1 MSPSPQLPCSSTSL
15 LSAKTSACRPLRV
28 VNNTLCLDDSAF
40 SVASSSATA
49 AFDLMRHLMA
59 AVLLR
64 ARWSGRDVAGD
75 GCVVRCAPTLELH
88 VALLELSGCL
98 GCGWAAVLGRLSVT
112 LEVRGKVVFE
122 ESVVYVGTIIRLGT
136 LLSRFVTW
144 HVSGLSHIFL
154 LRVELGWSESARFCC
169 WLSLVVAFEKDVLSD
184 FWLCVLEAPVPTRFK
199 DAVE

>member
-28 VNNTLCLDDSAF
+28 VNNTSCRDDSAF

-49 AFDLMRHLMA
+49 AFDLMRHLIA

-75 GCVVRCAPTLELH
+75 GCIVRCVPNLEL
-88 VALLELSGCL
+88 AFLELSGCL
-98 GCGWAAVLGRLSVT
+98 GCGWAAVFGRLSLT
-112 LEVRGKVVFE
+112 LEVRGEDVFE
-122 ESVVYVGTIIRLGT
+122 ESVVYVGAIIRLGT
-136 LLSRFVTW
+136 LLSKFVTW
-144 HVSGLSHIFL
+144 HVSVLPHVFL
-154 LRVELGWSESARFCC
+154 LRAGLGWSESTQFCC